1 MEAKK
6 RMGEAKA
13 LYGKGEFEQSRLKYV
28 EACSIARTD
37 NCVRSLAVAELAA
50 GRPADAYVHF
60 QEVAKGAAA
69 VRLDPRAARELN
81 ELVQEAYA
89 KCGHVEVVAP
99 SGTLLAVDEK
109 SPGAVPSEAIAVDP
123 GPHTFEAQR
132 GERHKRVTQDAP
144 AGSVVR
150 VVFKDEDLVP
160 AAVGVAPVAPVTTV
174 TTTTPVA
181 GVDTEAQTRT
191 WPPVG
196 AWVLGGIGLVG
207 IGVGIGFAVDR
218 SAKNTDVA
226 NAGTACAA
234 AGPACDQIHSDENAR
249 DRDKALEWTGIGIGA
264 GAIVAGVIWS
274 AVVHKSGAPP
284 VEADIGPGR
293 TGLRFQTTF

>member
-1 MEAKK
+1 
-6 RMGEAKA
+6 
-13 LYGKGEFEQSRLKYV
+13 
-28 EACSIARTD
+28 
-37 NCVRSLAVAELAA
+37 LAVAELAA

-69 VRLDPRAARELN
+69 THLDPKAARELN

-99 SGTLLAVDEK
+99 TGTLLSVDEK

-123 GPHTFEAQR
+123 GTHIFEAQR
-132 GERHKRVTQDAP
+132 GERHKRVTQEAP

-160 AAVGVAPVAPVTTV
+160 PPVLVPVGPATTV
-174 TTTTPVA
+174 TTTTTPVA

-196 AWVLGGIGLVG
+196 AWILGGVGLVG
-207 IGVGIGFAVDR
+207 VGVGVGFTVAAGSKLD
-218 SAKNTDVA
+218 DVNNA
-226 NAGTACAA
+226 NATGACAVVTSTACQSAQ
-234 AGPACDQIHSDENAR
+234 DSKNALHR
-249 DRDKALEWTGIGIGA
+249 DRIIEGA
-264 GAIVAGVIWS
+264 GFIAGGAAVAGAVIWS
-274 AVVHKSGAPP
+274 IVTKNSSTSTTALVP
-284 VEADIGPGR
+284 DIGPGR
-293 TGLRFQTTF
+293 GGFSLSSSF

>member
-1 MEAKK
+1 
-6 RMGEAKA
+6 MGEAKA

-99 SGTLLAVDEK
+99 PGTLLAVDEK

-132 GERHKRVTQDAP
+132 GERHKRVTQDEP

-160 AAVGVAPVAPVTTV
+160 ATVGVAPVGPVTTV

-181 GVDTEAQTRT
+181 GVDAEAQTKT

-196 AWVLGGIGLVG
+196 AWILGGVGLAG
-207 IGVGIGFAVDR
+207 IGVGIGFAVDAGSQR
-218 SAKNTDVA
+218 STVSS
-226 NAGTACAA
+226 AGISCAA
-234 AGPACDQIHSDENAR
+234 VASAACGKILDAQSALKR
-249 DRDKALEWTGIGIGA
+249 DYVIDGVAFGA
-264 GAIVAGVIWS
+264 GGAALGAAILWTLL
-274 AVVHKSGAPP
+274 APRSSTSSTALTP
-284 VEADIGPGR
+284 DISPGR
-293 TGLRFQTTF
+293 AGLLLNSTF